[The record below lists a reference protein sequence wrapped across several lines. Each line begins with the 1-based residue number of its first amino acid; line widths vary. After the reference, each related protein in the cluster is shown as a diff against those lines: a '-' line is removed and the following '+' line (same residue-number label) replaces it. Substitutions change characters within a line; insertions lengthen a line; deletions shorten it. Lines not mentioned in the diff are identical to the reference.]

1 MCDKYAYPNAA
12 SQVDHESGLQH
23 EREEHYGVLG
33 LRGGEE
39 VFDPIEVRPVDGPE
53 LTQQQ

>member
-1 MCDKYAYPNAA
+1 
-12 SQVDHESGLQH
+12 VDHESGLQH

-39 VFDPIEVRPVDGPE
+39 VFDPIEVSPVDGPE